1 MAQLLREVGESP
13 SLEVFMS
20 HGDVALRAAVSGHRG
35 WAGVGLDDLTVFSSL
50 SDDSHIPIFCL

>member
-1 MAQLLREVGESP
+1 VAQLLREEGESP

-35 WAGVGLDDLTVFSSL
+35 GAWGWTG
-50 SDDSHIPIFCL
+50 